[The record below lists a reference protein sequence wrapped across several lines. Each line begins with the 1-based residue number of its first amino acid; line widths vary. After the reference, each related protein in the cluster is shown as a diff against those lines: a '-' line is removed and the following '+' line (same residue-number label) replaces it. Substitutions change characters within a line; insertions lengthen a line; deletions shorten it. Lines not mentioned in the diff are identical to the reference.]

1 MVICPFKVVIV
12 SVLINLI
19 DFKNIPNRDLLKHTE
34 LLLYVKKAEHN
45 DLKIYSL
52 TDLEVIQEHS
62 YPTMYYMSCWLVSRC
77 LYNAWGKQ
85 LQSVQEQETLFVN
98 HSVSMKSILENA
110 NANLLFIF

>member
-45 DLKIYSL
+45 DLKI
-52 TDLEVIQEHS
+52 
-62 YPTMYYMSCWLVSRC
+62 
-77 LYNAWGKQ
+77 
-85 LQSVQEQETLFVN
+85 
-98 HSVSMKSILENA
+98 IL
-110 NANLLFIF
+110 

>member
-1 MVICPFKVVIV
+1 
-12 SVLINLI
+12 
-19 DFKNIPNRDLLKHTE
+19 
-34 LLLYVKKAEHN
+34 
-45 DLKIYSL
+45 
-52 TDLEVIQEHS
+52 
-62 YPTMYYMSCWLVSRC
+62 MYYMSCWLVSRC